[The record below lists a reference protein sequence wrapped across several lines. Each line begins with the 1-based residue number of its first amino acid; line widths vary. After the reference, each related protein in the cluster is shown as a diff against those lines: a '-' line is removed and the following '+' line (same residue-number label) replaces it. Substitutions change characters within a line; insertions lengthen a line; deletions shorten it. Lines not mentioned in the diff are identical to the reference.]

1 MTKLNSLGCA
11 AVMMCVSSIA
21 WAGAETGFYLGGSVG
36 SASSDVAY
44 TEPGGGYVS
53 YEGDDSAYKVFLG
66 YNFGVI
72 PLINLAIEG
81 SYVDFG
87 TAQETVAGN
96 SLETSVDGWNAFGL
110 IGVNLGPASLFAKV
124 GAMSWESDSVSP
136 SGTVNASG
144 TDPAYGVGA
153 QLQFGSLGI
162 RAEYEV
168 FDLET
173 VDIGFASVGLSY
185 TF

>member
-1 MTKLNSLGCA
+1 MNRLTSLGCS
-11 AVMMCVSSIA
+11 AVLLCVSSVA

-36 SASSDVAY
+36 SASSDVSY
-44 TEPGGGYVS
+44 TESGGGYVS
-53 YEGDDSAYKVFLG
+53 YDDDDSAYKVFLG

-81 SYVDFG
+81 SYVDLG
-87 TAQETVAGN
+87 TAQGTVAGTTY
-96 SLETSVDGWNAFGL
+96 ETSVNGWNAFGL
-110 IGVNLGPASLFAKV
+110 LGFNLGPVELFAKA
-124 GAMSWESDSVSP
+124 GAMSWEADTVSP
-136 SGTVNASG
+136 VSTQSDSG
-144 TDPAYGVGA
+144 TDPAYGLG
-153 QLQFGSLGI
+153 LQFQIKSLAI

-173 VDIGFASVGLSY
+173 VNIGFGSIGLSY

>member
-1 MTKLNSLGCA
+1 MNKLTSLGCS
-11 AVMMCVSSIA
+11 AVLLCVSSVA
-21 WAGAETGFYLGGSVG
+21 WAGGDTGFYLGGSVG
-36 SASSDVAY
+36 SANSDVAY
-44 TEPGGGYVS
+44 TDPGSGYVS
-53 YEGDDSAYKVFLG
+53 YDDDDSAYKVFLG

-87 TAQETVAGN
+87 TAQGTVSGSRVET
-96 SLETSVDGWNAFGL
+96 TVDGWNAFGL
-110 IGVNLGPASLFAKV
+110 LGVNLGPASLFAKV
-124 GAMSWESDSVSP
+124 GAMSWESDSVSLT
-136 SGTVNASG
+136 STLNASG

-173 VDIGFASVGLSY
+173 VNVGLASVGLSY

>member
-1 MTKLNSLGCA
+1 MSGA
-11 AVMMCVSSIA
+11 A

-36 SASSDVAY
+36 SAYSDFSY
-44 TEPGGGYVS
+44 TDAGGSYVS
-53 YEGDDSAYKVFLG
+53 YDADDSAYKVFLG

-72 PLINLAIEG
+72 PLINIAVEG

-87 TAQETVAGN
+87 TSQGTVSGG
-96 SLETSVDGWNAFGL
+96 SVETSVDGWDAFGL
-110 IGVNLGPASLFAKV
+110 LGVNLGPASLFAKV

-136 SGTVNASG
+136 AGSLNESG
-144 TDPAYGVGA
+144 TDPAYGLGV
-153 QLQFGSLGI
+153 QLQIKSLAI

-168 FDLET
+168 FDLES
-173 VDIGFASVGLSY
+173 VNVGFASAGLSY